1 MNDVF
6 YESSGSIQRRMLMLN
21 LTPEK
26 RRHHLRMRRLDKAG
40 KKASR
45 GYWWKNWKF
54 HTIRLWKN
62 LCWAW
67 RSSTEEGKR
76 EFKKAVEKRERPL
89 WDRKLERFLFPTQV
103 ILVEKNWNATIGM
116 DVFVEFDKH
125 SNIERVIGVDE
136 NIDYTYLLDASE
148 HGASLVEPRTGHVIA
163 NSRVVESGTGK
174 VLFLSWI
181 VRVLKILV
189 LFIVSEAIFPILW
202 AYRFFK
208 SSEKW
213 GADESDFV
221 SFLWFTW
228 EFLKL
233 AWYPVFLVY
242 YIIKDCRDIQ
252 AHTSWWSLVKRL
264 FE

>member
-1 MNDVF
+1 
-6 YESSGSIQRRMLMLN
+6 MLN

-26 RRHHLRMRRLDKAG
+26 RRHHLRMRRLDKAR

-54 HTIRLWKN
+54 HTVRLWKN
-62 LCWAW
+62 LCWLW
-67 RSSTEEGKR
+67 KSSTEVGKR
-76 EFKKAVEKRERPL
+76 EFKKEMEKRERPL

-103 ILVEKNWNATIGM
+103 ILVEKDRNATIGM

-125 SNIERVIGVDE
+125 SNIERVIGVDD
-136 NIDYTYLLDASE
+136 NIDYTNLLDVPE
-148 HGASLVEPRTGHVIA
+148 YGTSLVEPRTWHIIA
-163 NSRVVESGTGK
+163 NSRVVEPRTGRI
-174 VLFLSWI
+174 LFVSWI

-189 LFIVSEAIFPILW
+189 LFIISEAIFPILW

-208 SSEKW
+208 SSEEW
-213 GADESDFV
+213 DADESDFV

-228 EFLKL
+228 ECLKL
-233 AWYPVFLVY
+233 AWYPLFLVY

-252 AHTSWWSLVKRL
+252 AHTSWWSLLKRL